1 MSNLDGLTSGISHTL
16 VLTDLDGLKKFTNL
30 ESFSANENADVQDHT
45 DIGGI
50 TRHPKLHQGWHGTF
64 VYQRGSNDLDMYFAN
79 QERNYYQGGDQ
90 INITIKETIN
100 ELNGTISEFQF
111 TECVLSLTDG
121 GTYSGTTIVKQT
133 VAFKARRK
141 IPV

>member
-16 VLTDLDGLKKFTNL
+16 VLTDIDGLKSFTNL

-45 DIGGI
+45 DISGI
-50 TRHPKLHQGWHGTF
+50 TRHPKLHQGWHGSFT
-64 VYQRGSNDLDMYFAN
+64 YQRGSNALDAYFAN

-90 INITIKETIN
+90 TNITITESIKE
-100 ELNGTISEFQF
+100 LDGTISQFQF

-141 IPV
+141 LLL